1 MYCNCCKR
9 RLMRGDDVSQLL
21 ADYDFVQV
29 PEEPTT
35 WTYTPLGEVEPTLT
49 VDTVTYVVTDGET
62 EEYYGGEADLRAIL
76 DLKGLTSTTTP
87 GETVVEEEEPQQG
100 QEFTSAGT
108 SLNQVPAL
116 HKKLVNVYGLEPGTV
131 NFDNGAGKFDKATD
145 FFAENGVA
153 NVRYD
158 PYNLPEEVNAA
169 ADDYLGLCDTSTCAN
184 VLNVIKEPEVQKD
197 VLRHSKEMLKPGGVL
212 YVSVYEGD
220 RSGVGR
226 QSKND
231 CWQNNMPLKDYL
243 PVVLEVFDHAEARG
257 GVITAWDDAD

>member
-1 MYCNCCKR
+1 MYRKR
-9 RLMRGDDVSQLL
+9 RLTRGDDVSQLL
-21 ADYDFVQV
+21 TDYGLVQV

-49 VDTVTYVVTDGET
+49 VDTVAYVVTDGEA
-62 EEYYGGEADLRAIL
+62 EEYYAAEADLKGLL
-76 DLKGLTSTTTP
+76 DLKGLAS
-87 GETVVEEEEPQQG
+87 TVVPEEEEETAVEEQTQQ
-100 QEFTSAGT
+100 FTSAGT

-158 PYNLPEEVNAA
+158 PYNLPEDVNAA

-197 VLRHSKEMLKPGGVL
+197 VLRRSKEMLKPGGVL